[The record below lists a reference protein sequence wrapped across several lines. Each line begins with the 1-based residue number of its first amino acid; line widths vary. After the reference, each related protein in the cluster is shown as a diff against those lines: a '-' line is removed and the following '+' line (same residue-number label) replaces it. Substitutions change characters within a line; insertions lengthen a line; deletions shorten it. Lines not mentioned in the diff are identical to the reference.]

1 MTFKTFARKFKK
13 KANEWINNN
22 SKETMWEHEHIRR
35 QKSIEFIEEL
45 GINKF
50 EDLETFSEQELL
62 ELLKTLE
69 NKEMIQ
75 ASAVTRAFIYS
86 ETLKILRYLIKI
98 LILIGY

>member
-75 ASAVTRAFIYS
+75 ASAVTRAFYS
-86 ETLKILRYLIKI
+86 Q
-98 LILIGY
+98 

>member
-35 QKSIEFIEEL
+35 QKSIEFIEKL

-75 ASAVTRAFIYS
+75 ASAITRAFIYS
-86 ETLKILRYLIKI
+86 ETLKILRYLMFN
-98 LILIGY
+98 ILIGY